1 VVVLSTAQSE
11 KKREREGRR
20 RKERGKFPSSLSLG
34 QKSRE
39 KRERKEKG
47 VEVTERGPCQVH
59 VPNCGKSAFAQVF
72 EKKYKEKEVV
82 MVLRVQP

>member
-1 VVVLSTAQSE
+1 VLSTAQSE
-11 KKREREGRR
+11 KKRERERR
-20 RKERGKFPSSLSLG
+20 RKRRGAVPPSLSLG